1 MHVAFLL
8 HGAFKG
14 HKNISICPSL
24 DLDIPIKK
32 KGPAYNSDFVIFKT
46 TPQPTSNACD
56 AGGSVGLVVYQSSR
70 PIIVVEVKATVGCDL
85 YKIPPHFVMEM
96 LVYCI
101 YIMKMKNTNVILGC
115 VTDGKAW
122 HAMKLKL
129 MDDGELLINE
139 YMKFASTED
148 RVIMNSIPGLLTVIG

>member
-1 MHVAFLL
+1 
-8 HGAFKG
+8 
-14 HKNISICPSL
+14 
-24 DLDIPIKK
+24 
-32 KGPAYNSDFVIFKT
+32 
-46 TPQPTSNACD
+46 
-56 AGGSVGLVVYQSSR
+56 
-70 PIIVVEVKATVGCDL
+70 
-85 YKIPPHFVMEM
+85 MEM

-115 VTDGKAW
+115 VTDRKAW

-148 RVIMNSIPGLLTVIG
+148 RVIMSSIPGLLTVIG